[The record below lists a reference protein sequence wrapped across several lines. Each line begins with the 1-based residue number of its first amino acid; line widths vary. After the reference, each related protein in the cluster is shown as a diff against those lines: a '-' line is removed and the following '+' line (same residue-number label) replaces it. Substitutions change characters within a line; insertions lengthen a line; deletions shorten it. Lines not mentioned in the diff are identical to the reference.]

1 MKIAITGAS
10 GKTGFRISEEA
21 VKKGYKVRQI
31 IRKNSKVSEGQE
43 SLETIRVSLDKKEE
57 LDKALK
63 DIDALVI
70 ATGARASLDLTGP
83 AKVDALGVYRQL
95 ESCKRVGI
103 KRVILVSSLCTGK
116 FFHPLNLFGLILI
129 WKKVGENFLRNSNFE
144 WTIIRPGGLKENE
157 DIKSENINYSK
168 EDTQINGSIPRRL
181 VAQCCIDSLKNNDS
195 INKIIEVTSSNDNKK
210 IINGQGVVIRNFSNQ
225 TKNFNRG
232 PKKPSIESPYS
243 REKSLKVRSIPFFKS
258 LKLSLSIEGNFKKNS
273 SCI

>member
-10 GKTGFRISEEA
+10 GKTGYRISEEA
-21 VKKGYKVRQI
+21 VKKGFKVRQI
-31 IRKNSKVSEGQE
+31 IRKNSKVKEGLKN
-43 SLETIRVSLDKKEE
+43 LETIRVSLDKKED

-63 DIDALVI
+63 DMDALVI

-116 FFHPLNLFGLILI
+116 LLHPLNLFGLILI
-129 WKKVGENFLRNSNFE
+129 WKKIGENFLQNSNFE

-157 DIKSENINYSK
+157 NIESENINYTK

-181 VAQCCIDSLKNNDS
+181 VAQCCIDSLKNKES
-195 INKIIEVTSSNDNKK
+195 INKLIEVTSSNDKKK
-210 IINGQGVVIRNFSNQ
+210 IS
-225 TKNFNRG
+225 
-232 PKKPSIESPYS
+232 
-243 REKSLKVRSIPFFKS
+243 
-258 LKLSLSIEGNFKKNS
+258 FKKAMQM
-273 SCI
+273 I

>member
-10 GKTGFRISEEA
+10 GKTGYRISEEA

-31 IRKNSKVSEGQE
+31 IRKNSKVSAGLER
-43 SLETIRVSLDKKEE
+43 LETIRVSLDKKGE
-57 LDKALK
+57 LDEALK
-63 DIDALVI
+63 DIDALII

-116 FFHPLNLFGLILI
+116 LFHPLNLFGLILI
-129 WKKVGENFLRNSNFE
+129 WKKLGENFLRNSNFE

-181 VAQCCIDSLKNNDS
+181 VAQCCIDSLKNKES
-195 INKIIEVTSSNDNKK
+195 INKLIETDLRTRNEP
-210 IINGQGVVIRNFSNQ
+210 IRHKAAFKGCQPEFQSLVSRLIKQ
-225 TKNFNRG
+225 LEDELVAEKLTNRD
-232 PKKPSIESPYS
+232 S
-243 REKSLKVRSIPFFKS
+243 
-258 LKLSLSIEGNFKKNS
+258 
-273 SCI
+273 